1 MGVSESSPIVAL
13 SLTSELS
20 LESASEDSL
29 AFSVSS
35 IELSESSSTVA
46 LSLSPDPPP
55 EAEQDT
61 REPTEPILNPP
72 IAIF

>member
-1 MGVSESSPIVAL
+1 MFSVALMGVSESSSTMAL

-29 AFSVSS
+29 AFSVS

-46 LSLSPDPPP
+46 LSLTSKLSSKFTP
-55 EAEQDT
+55 EELLTTSD
-61 REPTEPILNPP
+61 
-72 IAIF
+72 